1 MDIPFFEPEH
11 MPQPREN
18 IIVETLDAE
27 AYPDGRRVRVTVKM
41 TPFSERPSLV
51 IEAVNSVGELVAQV
65 DVLETMTKQVSLT
78 LHLRGPLPEP
88 RATVRAHLYFEGS
101 PPQHT
106 SEVTIALPD
115 GNAPDDD
122 FTTLSDA

>member
-1 MDIPFFEPEH
+1 MDIPFFEPEQ

-18 IIVETLDAE
+18 IKVETLDAE

-51 IEAVNSVGELVAQV
+51 IEALNTVGDVLAQV
-65 DVLETMTKQVSLT
+65 DVLEAMTKQVSLT

-88 RATVRAHLYFEGS
+88 QATVRAQLYFEGS
-101 PPQHT
+101 PPQHIR
-106 SEVTIALPD
+106 EVTIALPD
-115 GNAPDDD
+115 GSAPDDD
-122 FTTLSDA
+122 FATLSDE